1 MANKKPHPY
10 LTFDEMKRLL
20 AAIKSKRD
28 YALFLIAYRH
38 GLRASEVGM
47 LQVDDID
54 LKRSTIHIHRLKGSL
69 SGVHPMRPDEVK
81 AVKAMLKHRD
91 VLSPTLFLSRIS
103 QPISRRML
111 DVLMKQYGE
120 QARIPKPKQHFHC
133 LKHSIGTHMSA
144 AGADV
149 HVIQDGHAVATGCP
163 RLAWTQEFTE
173 HHRLF
178 PNHQQEA

>member
-1 MANKKPHPY
+1 MANAETIQY
-10 LTFDEMKRLL
+10 LTQDEMKRLL
-20 AAIKSKRD
+20 TAIESKRD

-38 GLRASEVGM
+38 GLRASEIGM

-91 VLSPTLFLSRIS
+91 VLSPTLFLSSLS

-111 DVLMKQYGE
+111 DFLMKNYATEAGIFSVSPRSFGCFTNCSGK
-120 QARIPKPKQHFHC
+120 ASSISRPRSNNLC
-133 LKHSIGTHMSA
+133 LL
-144 AGADV
+144 AGFISRSSRV
-149 HVIQDGHAVATGCP
+149 
-163 RLAWTQEFTE
+163 FKYK
-173 HHRLF
+173 LF
-178 PNHQQEA
+178 CLSCCVRFDH